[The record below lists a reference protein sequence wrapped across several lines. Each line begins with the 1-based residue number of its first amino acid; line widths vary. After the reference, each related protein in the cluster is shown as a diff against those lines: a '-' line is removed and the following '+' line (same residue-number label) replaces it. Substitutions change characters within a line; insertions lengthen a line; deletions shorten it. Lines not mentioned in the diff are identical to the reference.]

1 MYQSANI
8 TILKYAGD
16 MRFSS
21 EEDVYNPA
29 NFAPVVKAWM
39 AAKKAHTGGRSD

>member
-1 MYQSANI
+1 
-8 TILKYAGD
+8 

-29 NFAPVVKAWM
+29 NFAPAVKGWM
-39 AAKKAHTGGRSD
+39 AAKKAHSSDRPT